1 MSTEQKQERVWP
13 TPEDRW
19 IIMKSF
25 FDEKGLV
32 SQQLESYNKFVT
44 ETLQQLIDE
53 LGEVEP
59 GEHGYKVE
67 FGKVRFGPP
76 MVRDSDGINKDVTP
90 TECRIRDLTYAAP
103 IYVHAKLKDP
113 RGEVKDE
120 GEVEIGMMPIMLR
133 SVLDPLS
140 KMSEEELIE
149 KGEDPKD
156 PGGYFIIDG
165 SERVIVS
172 QEDLALNKVL
182 VDKGGPQTTIT
193 HTAKVLSSTLGY
205 RVQVIVERQKDGTLH
220 VIFPP
225 LPTKIPFVVL
235 MRALGI
241 ESDQEI
247 AYLVSLDPEVQQEL
261 IPSIEQAAQLS
272 TVEEA
277 LNFIGTRIAIGMPK
291 DKRIEKAQQVLDN
304 NLLPH
309 LGRRPEDRIKKA
321 IFLAHMARKL
331 LEVYL
336 EKREPDDKD
345 HYANR
350 RVKLAGDLLAALF
363 RTHLRGLVKD
373 MGYQLERSV
382 VRGEEKLKLKNIIRI
397 NYLTEK
403 VRQALATGNW
413 VGNRTG
419 VSQLLDRTNWLS
431 TLSHL
436 RRVVSPLAR
445 NQPHYEARELHMT
458 QWGRICPFET
468 PEGPNIG
475 LVKNLALSAY
485 ISVGV
490 PEEDVEKVLYELGV
504 IPVEKVLEMIRN
516 DEPLPEEVMTGARVF
531 LNGRPVGYYKDAH
544 ELANKLRQLRRQG
557 KLHYE
562 VGVGV
567 YENDDG
573 TIKEVYINTD
583 PGRILRPLFVV
594 ENGELKLKPEHVEKI
609 KKGEW
614 TFKDLLVRGIVELID
629 ADEEENALVA
639 IDPEDITPKHT
650 HMEVWVP
657 AIFGA
662 VASTIPYLEHNQSP
676 RNSYQSAM
684 AKQALGLYAANFMLR
699 SDTRGYLLHH
709 PERPLVQ
716 TKHLDVIGYND
727 RPAGQNA
734 VAAILSYTGY
744 NIEDAIIMNKSSID
758 RGFMRATFIRLY
770 QAEEQKY
777 PGGLEDRIEKP
788 RPDMML
794 SGMREPKAY
803 EKLDVDGIVEPETY
817 VVGGEVLIG
826 RTSPP
831 RFTEE
836 YKEMGIIESRR
847 RDTSVTV
854 RHGEEGI
861 VDTVI
866 VTENVDG
873 IKMVKVKVRSLRI
886 PEIGDKFASRHGQK
900 GVIGMV
906 IPHYDMPYSEF
917 GIVPDIILNPHAFPS
932 RMTLGQLI
940 ESIAAKA
947 AAYRGK
953 EVDATPFYKEPIDN
967 LRKILVERG
976 FPPDGTE
983 VMFDGR
989 TGEMIARPV
998 FIGVVFYQRL
1008 YHMVADKIHARAR
1021 GPVQILTRQPTEGRT
1036 RKGGLRFG
1044 EMERDVLVAHGT
1056 SQLLVERLLKSSDA
1070 TKVWICAKC
1079 GHIGWFDAKKGKPV
1093 CPIHGERGEM
1103 YQVEIS
1109 YAFKLLVQEIM
1120 SMGIAMRLRLGDRFS
1135 KV

>member
-1 MSTEQKQERVWP
+1 MSASETKKFP

-19 IIMKSF
+19 VIMRAYFK
-25 FDEKGLV
+25 ERGLV

-44 ETLQQLIDE
+44 ETMQKLVEE

-59 GEHGYKVE
+59 LESGYKIE
-67 FGKVRFGPP
+67 FIKVKYGEPIVKESGGDIR
-76 MVRDSDGINKDVTP
+76 KVTP

-103 IYVHAKLKDP
+103 IYVYMRLKNP
-113 RGEVKDE
+113 KGEIKDE
-120 GEVEIGMMPIMLR
+120 GWVEIGFMPVMVR

-140 KMSEEELIE
+140 KLSPEELVE
-149 KGEDPKD
+149 QGEDPRD
-156 PGGYFIIDG
+156 PGGYFIVDG
-165 SERVIVS
+165 SERVIVT

-182 VDKGGPQTTIT
+182 VDKGGPQSTVT
-193 HTAKVLSSTLGY
+193 HTAKVLSTTLGY

-220 VIFPP
+220 TIFPP
-225 LPTKIPFVVL
+225 LPGKIPLIVL
-235 MRALGI
+235 IRALGI
-241 ESDQEI
+241 ESDKDI
-247 AYLVSLDPEVQQEL
+247 TSLVSLDPEVQQEL
-261 IPSIEQAAQLS
+261 LPSLEQAAAVP
-272 TVEEA
+272 TVEDA
-277 LNFIGTRIAIGMPK
+277 LDFIGARVAIGMPRE
-291 DKRIEKAQQVLDN
+291 KRIEKAQQVLDN

-321 IFLAHMARKL
+321 IFVAHMARKL

-350 RVKLAGDLLAALF
+350 RLKLAGDMLAALF

-373 MGYQLERSV
+373 IGYQLERSV
-382 VRGEEKLKLKNIIRI
+382 LKGEERLKLRI
-397 NYLTEK
+397 LVRSNYLTDK

-475 LVKNLALSAY
+475 LVKNLAMSAY

-490 PEEDVEKVLYELGV
+490 PEEEVEKVLWDLGV
-504 IPVEKVLEMIRN
+504 IKVEEVLEKIRN
-516 DEPLPEEVMTGARVF
+516 DEPIPEEAISGARVF

-544 ELANKLRQLRRQG
+544 ELAQKLRQLRRQG

-583 PGRILRPLFVV
+583 PGRVLRPVFVV

-614 TFKDLLVRGIVELID
+614 TFKDLLVRGIVEMLD
-629 ADEEENALVA
+629 ADEEENALIA
-639 IDPEDITPKHT
+639 IEPEDITPKHT
-650 HMEVWVP
+650 HMEIWVP
-657 AIFGA
+657 AIFGV

-699 SDTRGYLLHH
+699 TDTRGYLLHY
-709 PERPLVQ
+709 PERPLAQ
-716 TKHLDVIGYND
+716 TKHLDVIGYNK

-734 VAAILSYTGY
+734 IAAILSYTGY

-758 RGFMRATFIRLY
+758 RGFMRATFMRLY
-770 QAEEQKY
+770 QTEEQKY

-788 RPDMML
+788 KPDARL
-794 SGMREPKAY
+794 VGMREPKAY
-803 EKLDVDGIVEPETY
+803 EKLDEDGLVEPETY
-817 VVGGEVLIG
+817 VVGGDVLIG
-826 RTSPP
+826 KSSPP

-836 YKEMGIIESRR
+836 YKEMGIIETRR
-847 RDTSVTV
+847 RDTSVAV
-854 RHGEEGI
+854 RHGEEGV

-866 VTENVDG
+866 LTENVDG

-906 IPHYDMPYSEF
+906 LPHYDMPYSEF
-917 GIVPDIILNPHAFPS
+917 GLVPDIILNPHAFPS

-953 EVDATPFYKEPIDN
+953 EVDATPFYKEPLDN

-1008 YHMVADKIHARAR
+1008 YHMVSDKIHARAR

-1044 EMERDVLVAHGT
+1044 EMERDVLVAHGA

-1079 GHIGWFDAKKGKPV
+1079 GHIGWWDANKNKPV

-1103 YQVEIS
+1103 YQVELS
-1109 YAFKLLVQEIM
+1109 YAFKLLIQEIL
-1120 SMGIAMRLRLGDRFS
+1120 SMGIAARLRLGDKFS
-1135 KV
+1135 RV